1 MSKSQTRP
9 SSERAATGIRGLD
22 RILRGGFPRERT
34 CLVYGAAGTGKTT
47 LGFQFLLEGAQAGE
61 KVLYITL
68 LQNRSEIEDIAE
80 SHGWSL
86 DNVNILEL
94 PSEVRDGEAT
104 KQTVFSPA
112 DVELNEAVDAIIA
125 GIKEHKPQRLV
136 LDSVSELSVLVN
148 SRYQLRRQVL
158 RLKELLSATK
168 CTALFTAG
176 DLEEKL
182 ISLKTL
188 VHGVVSLRMYSPPY
202 GMAQRRLEILKM
214 RGMNYS
220 SGQHDCRIYT
230 GGLQV
235 FPRLELE
242 PAVPTRERQVVSSGV
257 KGLDS
262 LVGGGLEAGTS
273 CLITGT
279 TGAGKSTVASLYVN
293 SATEA
298 QNYSVVF
305 CFDECRETFLRRSA
319 RLEIPIA
326 DNIDRGYIDLR
337 QVDVGQMSSGEFMH
351 AIAGSVEDKG
361 ARVVVIDS
369 LTGYLNAMLHES
381 MVVAQLHEL
390 LSYLNSRGV
399 LSIMT
404 LATHGIYGNDETEID
419 ASYLADAVLLARHF
433 EAGGSLRRCISVV
446 KKRYGG
452 HEKTIREFDL
462 SPGSILVGPP
472 LRNFSGVLS
481 GIPRFEGEGHRL
493 LDREA

>member
-1 MSKSQTRP
+1 MSKSQTISRYD
-9 SSERAATGIRGLD
+9 RAGTGIRGLD

-34 CLVYGAAGTGKTT
+34 YLVYGAAGTGKTT

-68 LQNRSEIEDIAE
+68 LQHRSEIQDIAE

-112 DVELNEAVDAIIA
+112 DVELNEAVDAIID

-148 SRYQLRRQVL
+148 SRYQLRR
-158 RLKELLSATK
+158 
-168 CTALFTAG
+168 
-176 DLEEKL
+176 
-182 ISLKTL
+182 
-188 VHGVVSLRMYSPPY
+188 
-202 GMAQRRLEILKM
+202 
-214 RGMNYS
+214 
-220 SGQHDCRIYT
+220 
-230 GGLQV
+230 
-235 FPRLELE
+235 
-242 PAVPTRERQVVSSGV
+242 
-257 KGLDS
+257 
-262 LVGGGLEAGTS
+262 
-273 CLITGT
+273 
-279 TGAGKSTVASLYVN
+279 
-293 SATEA
+293 
-298 QNYSVVF
+298 
-305 CFDECRETFLRRSA
+305 SA
-319 RLEIPIA
+319 RLGLPIA
-326 DNIDRGYIDLR
+326 DNIDRGYIDLQ
-337 QVDVGQMSSGEFMH
+337 QVDVGQMSSGEFMQ
-351 AIAGSVEDKG
+351 AIVGSVEDKG

-399 LSIMT
+399 ISIMT

-419 ASYLADAVLLARHF
+419 ASYLADTVLLARHF
-433 EAGGSLRRCISVV
+433 EAGGALRRCISVV

-493 LDREA
+493 LDQEA